1 MSDLIV
7 TEINLVRQFLLVNLC
22 DEQDCEQSIPYWS

>member
-7 TEINLVRQFLLVNLC
+7 TEIHLVVCQFLLVNLC
-22 DEQDCEQSIPYWS
+22 DEQDCEQSIPY